1 MDNNLINENVYENLP
16 ELIKIPVSN
25 FKGRERDIVLLS
37 SLGVLSCSLPKV
49 YGFYDGKEYTPHLYI
64 FIIGPPASGKGTMNY
79 TSLLIEK
86 IHQYIKT
93 KSQKNI
99 DECKKVNKKDDSQCP
114 KLQVMIIP
122 GNVSSAKVYT
132 HLANSPNGLLIFES
146 EADSISNMLKLDY
159 GNFSDVLRK
168 AFHHEKVSISR
179 AIDDRLIEIDN
190 PKLAIVI
197 SGTVDQITPLIKS
210 RVNGLFSRFLYYYF
224 NKEEGW
230 KDVSPNIRSLNY
242 KTKFSEAGD
251 KVLKM
256 YEQLVDDDIEPVEFK
271 LTEDQWVKLN
281 KTMDYATS
289 MVMKNIDGSFTSTV
303 KRTGLI
309 FFRLCMVLTSIRN
322 YETLHEQR
330 ELICHEIDFEIA
342 ESIVKSLLDH
352 SIAIFELFDSKRI
365 QLTMRDMH
373 ILEKLP
379 KNFKRVKAIEIGIS
393 LGVKKRTMD
402 YKLKNWV
409 SKGILRKLDSGYYE
423 KKK

>member
-1 MDNNLINENVYENLP
+1 MDSNLLNDDIYENLP
-16 ELIKIPVSN
+16 ELIKVPVSN
-25 FKGRERDIVLLS
+25 FHGRERDIVLLS

-49 YGFYDGKEYTPHLYI
+49 YGLYYGREHTPHLYI

-93 KSQKNI
+93 KSQIKI
-99 DECKKVNKKDDSQCP
+99 DECKKKNKKDVSQCP
-114 KLQVMIIP
+114 KLEVKIIP
-122 GNVSSAKVYT
+122 GNVSSAKIYT

-179 AIDDRLIEIDN
+179 AIDDRLIEINN
-190 PKLAIVI
+190 PKLAVVI

-210 RVNGLFSRFLYYYF
+210 RGNGLFSRFLYYYF

-242 KTKFSEAGD
+242 KTMFSEAGD
-251 KVLKM
+251 KVFKM
-256 YEQLVDDDIEPVEFK
+256 YEHLVDNNIEQVEFK
-271 LTEDQWVKLN
+271 LTDDQWLRLN
-281 KTMDYATS
+281 KTMYYATS
-289 MVMKNIDGSFTSTV
+289 MVMKNIGGSFTSTV

-309 FFRLCMVLTSIRN
+309 LFRLCMVLTSIRN
-322 YETLHEQR
+322 YENLHEQR
-330 ELICHEIDFEIA
+330 EIICHEIDFDTA

-352 SIAIFELFDSKRI
+352 SIAIYELFDSNGI

-373 ILEKLP
+373 LLETLP
-379 KNFKRVKAIEIGIS
+379 KSFKRVKAIEIGFSQGI
-393 LGVKKRTMD
+393 KKRTMD
-402 YKLKNWV
+402 YKLRKWV
-409 SKGILRKLDSGYYE
+409 ANGILRKLDTGYYE